1 MGSDGEYGNAV
12 QALIA
17 AEKEPITPLVAKM
30 KALVKLGV
38 SCVLVIG
45 GSGDYFEVA
54 DHVIAMDS
62 FKALDLTERSKA
74 IAKQFGHS
82 YADSGKAAFGNI
94 AQRRP
99 SVIYPGAVPPFALCL
114 IE

>member
-1 MGSDGEYGNAV
+1 M

-82 YADSGKAAFGNI
+82 YADSGKVAFGTV

-99 SVIYPGAVPPFALCL
+99 KVIHPGLSHFP
-114 IE
+114 